1 MVVFIFFSS
10 AVFLEIIPVTI
21 IIIKKK
27 IVSVGLFLLIK
38 LKSI

>member
-21 IIIKKK
+21 YNKKK